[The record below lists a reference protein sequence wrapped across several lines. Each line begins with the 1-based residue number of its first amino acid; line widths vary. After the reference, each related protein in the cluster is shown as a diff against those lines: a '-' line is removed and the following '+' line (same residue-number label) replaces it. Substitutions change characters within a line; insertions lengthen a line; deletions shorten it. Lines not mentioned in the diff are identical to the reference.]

1 MRGPTQASLRRSSIP
16 SQIVHKQLRVRQV
29 RQAKGRVG
37 VAELLQR
44 ARVRAQA
51 TDPGVMARWGVIW
64 HLMDNASGGGI
75 HSSATVLWVGGHS
88 EESELAGALE
98 QGAVKTLL
106 AIVLQGLRLHLVLG
120 ELLHH
125 LSQSSV
131 LSSRIGRVELLLH
144 RLGRVGECREMTA
157 GHSPS
162 RAVQHASTAA
172 EHGERTATQPAV
184 EWLSPRDPAS
194 FVSGRKEGRKE
205 WGRRNHGPE
214 VIR

>member
-1 MRGPTQASLRRSSIP
+1 
-16 SQIVHKQLRVRQV
+16 
-29 RQAKGRVG
+29 
-37 VAELLQR
+37 
-44 ARVRAQA
+44 
-51 TDPGVMARWGVIW
+51 MARWGVIW